1 MRMSDFVCRQA
12 ILPSLTATSKEDV
25 IRQMVQSL
33 ANTGLFQPDEQ
44 EDIVR
49 AILRRELLGSTGI
62 GKGVAIPHTKHGSV
76 DRLVATIAVTP
87 NGVPFDSL
95 DGEPVHLIVLLI
107 SPLDRPG
114 EHLRALEN
122 VSRNLKEDSNFKA
135 ALRNATTREQICEL
149 LDKLDR

>member
-12 ILPSLTATSKEDV
+12 ILPSLSATSKEDV
-25 IRQMVQSL
+25 IRQMVKSL
-33 ANTGLFQPDEQ
+33 ADTGLFQPEQQ

-62 GKGVAIPHTKHGSV
+62 GKGVAIPHTKHASV
-76 DRLVATIAVTP
+76 EQLVATIAVTP

-107 SPLDRPG
+107 SPTNDPG
-114 EHLRALEN
+114 RHLRALEN
-122 VSRNLKEDSNFKA
+122 VSRALKDDSNFKT